1 MNWNGLVLINK
12 PQGLTS
18 HQVVQGIK
26 HRLKADKAGHLGTL
40 DPLATGVFP
49 VCLGK
54 ATRFAPFYMGADK
67 CYLTAI
73 RFGWFTTTDDREG
86 DPIGPQKKLDFSRE
100 QLEQALA
107 SFQGDYQQRPPA
119 FSAKKIKG
127 QKSYQLAR
135 KGKAPQLPLQKVLI
149 HEIRLMHFD
158 EGIATVYIHCASG
171 TYVRSIAH
179 DLGTKLKC
187 GAHVHELT
195 RTKFSEFSLQETC
208 APEGSLDALKA
219 SFIPMERML
228 AHLPEVI
235 LDSSQGAKILNG
247 SSIEIKQDF
256 QEPWVRVFSKDR
268 HLLALAQVQPNRQ
281 IQPKIVFN

>member
-1 MNWNGLVLINK
+1 VRRDVVPKLAEPIRQGQRVFTCGHSFHVWVPDIVADLCKKAEIPHHVQVGLSSIGGSKVIQHWNIADEKNKAKEALKTGKVDVL
-12 PQGLTS
+12 
-18 HQVVQGIK
+18 
-26 HRLKADKAGHLGTL
+26 TL
-40 DPLATGVFP
+40 SPIFFP
-49 VCLGK
+49 
-54 ATRFAPFYMGADK
+54 
-67 CYLTAI
+67 
-73 RFGWFTTTDDREG
+73 
-86 DPIGPQKKLDFSRE
+86 
-100 QLEQALA
+100 
-107 SFQGDYQQRPPA
+107 
-119 FSAKKIKG
+119 
-127 QKSYQLAR
+127 
-135 KGKAPQLPLQKVLI
+135 
-149 HEIRLMHFD
+149 D

-208 APEGSLDALKA
+208 APEGPLDALKA
-219 SFIPMERML
+219 SYIPMERML

-256 QEPWVRVFSKDR
+256 QDSWVRVFSKDR
-268 HLLALAQVQPNRQ
+268 HLLALAQVQPNHQ